1 MNRIMK
7 VFNKKTVLGIYFIIL
22 GLLAIFQ
29 LFFATFTVSMML
41 CAFLLVIGVNLIIL
55 AFLNKAKN
63 GFLFIFGSDLVFAMI
78 YLLCWFI
85 FRFEI
90 EKTWPLLP
98 MFCGITFLLYYFLV
112 NRKSFGLFISGT
124 FITLLSIVLFF
135 FSCGFF
141 PKEEGLF
148 EKVLFLFITLCFI
161 AIGFFLLQAGQKERF
176 IDDKEDVEDE

>member
-1 MNRIMK
+1 MNRIIK

-22 GLLAIFQ
+22 GLLATCQ
-29 LFFATFTVSMML
+29 LFFSTFTISMML
-41 CAFLLVIGVNLIIL
+41 CVFLLTVGINLVIL

-63 GFLFIFGSDLVFAMI
+63 GFLFILGTDLIFAMI

-85 FRFEI
+85 FKFEI

-98 MFCGITFLLYYFLV
+98 MCCGIVFLLYYFLI
-112 NRKSFGLFISGT
+112 NKKSFSLFISGT

-141 PKEEGLF
+141 PREEGLF
-148 EKVLFLFITLCFI
+148 EKFLFLFITLCFI
-161 AIGFFLLQAGQKERF
+161 AIGFFLLQAGQKERS
-176 IDDKEDVEDE
+176 DNEEEERE